1 MTNTMMKILSI
12 PELEANLASIGAYE
26 CRIHIY
32 GYEDDESSEDPI
44 MQIFGIAEAVKW
56 IKDNPAYSYF
66 GELTGYM
73 IIAFGDD
80 GNYIETIIF

>member
-1 MTNTMMKILSI
+1 
-12 PELEANLASIGAYE
+12 
-26 CRIHIY
+26 
-32 GYEDDESSEDPI
+32 

-80 GNYIETIIF
+80 GSYIETIIF